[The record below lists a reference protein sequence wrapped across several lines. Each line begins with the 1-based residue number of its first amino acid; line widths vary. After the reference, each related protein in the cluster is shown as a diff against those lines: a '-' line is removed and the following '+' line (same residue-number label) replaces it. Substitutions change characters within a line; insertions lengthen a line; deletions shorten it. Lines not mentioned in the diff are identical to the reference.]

1 MAWQF
6 KNLINSLYMQFVC
19 IAKRK
24 NLRYHGVSERLVKR
38 SLTDGSTEGCKATDH
53 CTSSSCEICFLIVQH
68 ASVF

>member
-6 KNLINSLYMQFVC
+6 KNPINSLYMQFVC
-19 IAKRK
+19 VAKRK
-24 NLRYHGVSERLVKR
+24 NCRYHGVILDKR
-38 SLTDGSTEGCKATDH
+38 SLTDCSTEGCKATDH